1 MAQPFNPGEALRL
14 LALLGKDTATT
25 WFRNL
30 TPKRGPNLHRGGPDL
45 NGFDASQ
52 LAAESAAG
60 ANLYLITGN
69 ASTASGISAK
79 TGLATHCV
87 IDDDITSCPALFVEW
102 DAMAIAEQVI
112 AWQALGLPEPTAQV
126 LTGGKSVHSYWALRH
141 PIPPS
146 AWWAITQ
153 RLIAHC
159 RSDRACSNPSRL
171 MRLPGAPYY
180 DKKSGQATGRAEL
193 IHESTARYSLAEI
206 EAAIPQQTIPPAA
219 ATTPPPRSARS
230 DFPPRPPEALRDAL
244 AQLPPFTHGAG
255 QYEQL
260 VGLAIRLHVELGATE
275 AQQLLAATCCQAITD
290 LPAYFKAKPT
300 RISPGSIWAYLR
312 DEWAIDISRTDLGDG
327 DPLDG
332 FEVIPDGFDV
342 KATAASSRAP
352 DPQAPPR
359 SPLLSLA
366 EVRTRLADAVAQ
378 GASRLDLEALR
389 LELAA
394 ASDHNP
400 ASLVGLQRSI
410 EQEHEAGHAIAAE
423 VRTLQEAHEQRAVAA
438 GLTLEY
444 LLPPSLAQA
453 LRVRTR
459 WLPADDVAALMTY
472 LVTLSGVVKL
482 GTEIVASYAADYRVP
497 LNLYGALVARSGAKK
512 SPLSKL
518 LVSKPTHELR
528 LDLARQHTRAMTDWT
543 EQNRGVKPSERPDP
557 PKAVYLSV
565 SDATAEALAQQLQ
578 VQEGRGMGLLL
589 HRDELAGLFGSL
601 NQYRSGRGSDSEQ
614 LLEAYDGSGFRSLR
628 VAATGGGRFYDRCHL
643 SIWGTIQ
650 PAVLRALV
658 ADGDASGLWARF
670 LFIPLPEVVVPMV
683 EDETTEQRQAADQAA
698 DLLAAISHSIY
709 RLPRTTLELSAAG
722 RRAFMNYEARCQHDA
737 LAATL
742 PAQGALFGKAPG
754 KALRLAALL
763 HLVHQAAAD
772 GQPDAAIG
780 PDAIARATTL
790 TDHLNAWTLSLHAD
804 AAAGGANDLMRLIHR
819 IATNANGPIGWRD
832 IATRLSKAQ
841 RQQVDSAAAT
851 KAMQALVELGAG
863 EIELT
868 SRGTPSFRALGS
880 LGASAG

>member
-1 MAQPFNPGEALRL
+1 MAPPFNREEALRF
-14 LALLGKDTATT
+14 LALLGKDPAAT

-30 TPKRGPNLHRGGPDL
+30 TPLKGPNLRRGGPDL
-45 NGFDASQ
+45 HGFDANQ
-52 LAAESAAG
+52 LAAECAAG

-69 ASTASGISAK
+69 ASTASGISK
-79 TGLATHCV
+79 RGEPTHCV
-87 IDDDITSCPALFVEW
+87 IDDDITSCVAVFVEW
-102 DAMAIAEQVI
+102 DAMAIAEQI
-112 AWQALGLPEPTAQV
+112 TAWQTLGLPEPTVQV
-126 LTGGKSVHSYWALRH
+126 LTGGKSVHTYWALRH

-153 RLIAHC
+153 RLITHC
-159 RSDRACSNPSRL
+159 KSDRACSNASRL
-171 MRLPGAPYY
+171 MRLPGGTYY
-180 DKKSGQATGRAEL
+180 DKKTGQPTSRAEI
-193 IHESTARYSLAEI
+193 IHESGNRYSLAEI
-206 EAAIPQQTIPPAA
+206 AA
-219 ATTPPPRSARS
+219 ALPEQPIPGPGPRTQRTIKQ
-230 DFPPRPPEALRDAL
+230 DWPPRPPEALRDAL
-244 AQLPPFTHGAG
+244 AKVPAFTHGAG

-260 VGLAIRLHVELGATE
+260 VGLAIRLHVELGATA
-275 AQQLLAATCCQAITD
+275 AQQLLADTCCQAITD
-290 LPAYFKAKPT
+290 LPSYFKSKPT
-300 RISPGSIWAYLR
+300 KIAPGSIWAFLR

-342 KATAASSRAP
+342 KANTTNTRAP
-352 DPQAPPR
+352 EPQAPSR

-366 EVRTRLADAVAQ
+366 EVRARFAEAIAN

-394 ASDHNP
+394 ASDLNP
-400 ASLVGLQRSI
+400 ASLVGLVRSI

-423 VRTLQEAHEQRAVAA
+423 VQTLREATEQREVAA

-472 LVTLSGVVKL
+472 LVTVSGVVKL
-482 GTEIVASYAADYRVP
+482 GSEIVASYAADYRVP

-528 LDLARQHTRAMTDWT
+528 LDLARQHSRAMADWT

-578 VQEGRGMGLLL
+578 VQEERGMGLLL

-628 VAATGGGRFYDRCHL
+628 VAAVGGGRFYDRCHL

-670 LFIPLPEVVVPMV
+670 LFIPLPEVVVPML
-683 EDETTEQRQAADQAA
+683 EEETAQQRQAADDAA
-698 DLLAAISHSIY
+698 DLLATISATIY
-709 RLPRTTLELSAAG
+709 RLPRTSLELSTEG
-722 RRAFMNYEARCQHDA
+722 RFAFMTYEARCQRDA

-763 HLVHQAAAD
+763 HLIHQAAPD
-772 GQPDAAIG
+772 GEHSHAIG
-780 PDAIARATTL
+780 PEAITRACTL
-790 TDHLNAWTLSLHAD
+790 TDHINAWTLSLHAD

-819 IATNANGPIGWRD
+819 IATNAQATNPKAAIGWRD
-832 IATRLSKAQ
+832 ISPRLSKAQ
-841 RQQVDSAAAT
+841 RQQVDSAAAA
-851 KAMQALVELGAG
+851 KAMEALQDLGAG
-863 EIELT
+863 EIERT
-868 SRGTPSFRALGS
+868 ARGALSFRAVGS
-880 LGASAG
+880 LG